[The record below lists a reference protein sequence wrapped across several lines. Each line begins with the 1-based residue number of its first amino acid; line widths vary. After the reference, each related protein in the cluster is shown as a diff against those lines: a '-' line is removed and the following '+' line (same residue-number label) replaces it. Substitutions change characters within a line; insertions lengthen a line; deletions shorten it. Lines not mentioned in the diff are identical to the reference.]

1 MRLLARSLPTSLNG
15 SYCGCHRT
23 MLGQV
28 LDGGTQTRPGRESLL
43 PAAAAGHSGVEIA
56 RRRLCKSVGIATAT
70 WYDYTAAVLLDPL
83 RDAASVIVSLL
94 RTTFVPAGM
103 RPERAV
109 DPEQSNRH
117 RFKACVA
124 LNLRTVFLSCRGHYS
139 KALALLSG
147 RKITCLEAVIQSPQS
162 LRNFRWIWLLPL
174 SRRV

>member
-1 MRLLARSLPTSLNG
+1 MRLLARSLPTSLDG

-28 LDGGTQTRPGRESLL
+28 LDGGAQSRTGRGSLL
-43 PAAAAGHSGVEIA
+43 MAAAARHGVGIA
-56 RRRLCKSVGIATAT
+56 RRRLCKSVGIVTAT